1 MRFSNV
7 AILGV
12 AHIDAPNIVTTKSI
26 EDRVNTYTQKMGLK
40 PLALE
45 AITGIKERK
54 HFDLGTKPS
63 DVATKAALKLLEKT
77 QIDRSKIG
85 VVVNTSVCKDYIEPS
100 VAAFV
105 HGNLEL
111 SDNCLNFDIGNA
123 CLAFMTGMEMI
134 GNMIERGQV
143 DYGLIVNGE
152 TAEIAVGRTLEK
164 LENNEITV
172 EEFRSYFATLTLG
185 SGAVAMILTRKDL
198 HPDCPEVIGSVSL
211 AATQFNRLC
220 VANIDEMKTDPK
232 TLLIEGIKLAS
243 KTYEKAK
250 RELNWDSKKFD
261 QYLCH
266 QVSKPNNYQFCEAI
280 EIDINK
286 VYKLFPEYGN
296 IGPASIPVSLSKAVE
311 EGVVKKGG
319 RYALMGIGS
328 GINTTMMEIE
338 WS

>member
-12 AHIDAPNIVTTKSI
+12 THIDAPNIITTKSI
-26 EDRVNTYTQKMGLK
+26 EDRVNKYTEANGMK

-45 AITGIKERK
+45 AITGIEERK
-54 HFDLGTKPS
+54 HFDQGTKPS
-63 DVATKAALKLLEKT
+63 DVATKAALKVLEET
-77 QIDRSKIG
+77 GLDRNKLG
-85 VVVNTSVCKDYIEPS
+85 VIINTSVCKDYIEPAVS
-100 VAAFV
+100 AFV

-111 SDNCLNFDIGNA
+111 GDHCLNFDIGNA
-123 CLAFMTGMEMI
+123 CLAFMTGMEVI
-134 GNMIERGQV
+134 GNMIERGQI
-143 DYGLIVNGE
+143 DYGMIVNGE
-152 TAEIAVGRTLEK
+152 TAEQAVGRTLEK
-164 LENNEITV
+164 LENNEVTLD
-172 EEFRSYFATLTLG
+172 EFRSYFATLTLG
-185 SGAVAMILTRKDL
+185 SGAAAMILTRKDL
-198 HPDCPEVIGSVSL
+198 HPECPEVVGSVSL
-211 AATQFNRLC
+211 AATDYSRLC

-232 TLLIEGIKLAS
+232 TLLIEGIKLAA
-243 KTYEKAK
+243 KTFNKAK
-250 RELNWDSKKFD
+250 TELNWDSKKFD

-266 QVSKPNNYQFCEAI
+266 QVSKPNNYQFCEAV

-296 IGPASIPVSLSKAVE
+296 IGPASIPVSLSKAMK

-328 GINTTMMEIE
+328 GINCTMMELE